1 VLQKWLLERASAQ
14 SLLCRSGRAS
24 RGVRKSGRALVAVS
38 LAESRHGPSKAI
50 NYPCEIRLSKRG
62 PNWFKDVGSRHFE
75 IGISRGAAGAELFE
89 GIANATHSIFQ
100 LFRPYV
106 SRYRL

>member
-1 VLQKWLLERASAQ
+1 MSVW
-14 SLLCRSGRAS
+14 SGFAR
-24 RGVRKSGRALVAVS
+24 VRKSGRALVAVS